1 MFFEPEPTTT
11 ETHQLR
17 VFPSSAGGWQLQW
30 RTQGSGDV
38 EAARAFPS
46 ELLKELEDQVPQAD
60 PEHLVV
66 VTDDMGRVFLNLDEG
81 LGFLQQDDMALGCVF
96 YLDVAEAVLHQE
108 KRGRKAF

>member
-1 MFFEPEPTTT
+1 M
-11 ETHQLR
+11 
-17 VFPSSAGGWQLQW
+17 
-30 RTQGSGDV
+30 

-81 LGFLQQDDMALGCVF
+81 LGFLPVYALEEC
-96 YLDVAEAVLHQE
+96 LAHSRQSITSH
-108 KRGRKAF
+108 